1 MGVFK
6 NYGMRY
12 ASIIL
17 FMCCISCNHDP
28 KSSKD
33 VTTDTAAVTFS
44 PAEEVTGV
52 VRALLPDP
60 ASFHLRE
67 AKKWYDA
74 TGENWLVL
82 YETDSY
88 IPKSKSGATAKLA
101 AILYQKTDSGFVKKW
116 SMNDFIADC
125 ELDVT
130 CHFYN
135 DHLSVSDLDNNHIA
149 EIMMVY
155 ALSCKGD
162 VSPNN
167 KKLILYT
174 NSKKY
179 AIRGEELMLM
189 GKDTLGGVRHA
200 DSSFQ
205 QLPAIIRD
213 SALKHWQKFGFAK
226 YE

>member
-1 MGVFK
+1 
-6 NYGMRY
+6 MRLIG
-12 ASIIL
+12 IIA
-17 FMCCISCNHDP
+17 FICCISCNNEP
-28 KSSKD
+28 EKTSD
-33 VTTDTAAVTFS
+33 VTTDTTAMTFS
-44 PAEEVTGV
+44 SAEEVTGV

-60 ASFHLRE
+60 TSFHLRE

-82 YETDSY
+82 YETGSY
-88 IPKSKSGATAKLA
+88 IPKAKSGATAKLA
-101 AILYQKTDSGFVKKW
+101 AILYQKTDSGFIKTW
-116 SMNDFIADC
+116 TMNDFITDC

-130 CHFYN
+130 CSFYDN
-135 DHLSVSDLDNNHIA
+135 HLSVSDLDKNHIA
-149 EIMMVY
+149 EVMMVY

-174 NSKKY
+174 NGTKY

-189 GKDTLGGVRHA
+189 GKDTLGGVTNM
-200 DSSFQ
+200 DSNFQ
-205 QLPAIIRD
+205 QLPQVIRD
-213 SALKHWQKFGFAK
+213 SALKHWQKFGFTK

>member
-1 MGVFK
+1 
-6 NYGMRY
+6 MRLIC
-12 ASIIL
+12 IIA
-17 FMCCISCNHDP
+17 FICCISCNN
-28 KSSKD
+28 D
-33 VTTDTAAVTFS
+33 VSPSTDAATDTTTVTFS
-44 PAEEVTGV
+44 VAEEVTGV

-60 ASFHLRE
+60 TSFHLRE

-82 YETDSY
+82 YETGSY
-88 IPKSKSGATAKLA
+88 IPKSTSGATAKLA
-101 AILYQKTDSGFVKKW
+101 AILYQKTDSGFVKTW
-116 SMNDFIADC
+116 AMNDFITDC
-125 ELDVT
+125 ELDIT
-130 CHFYN
+130 CSFYEH
-135 DHLSVSDLDNNHIA
+135 HLSISDLDKNNKA
-149 EIMMVY
+149 EVMMVY

-174 NSKKY
+174 NGTKY

-189 GKDTLGGVRHA
+189 GKDTLGGVTNM

-205 QLPAIIRD
+205 QLPQIIRD
-213 SALKHWQKFGFAK
+213 SALQHWQKFGFTK